1 MSRPCCCRSRHAE
14 NDCTGERVFLLAHS
28 YMPAQDVHIMKN
40 PTDASVSPWY
50 KLSSDD
56 TLCTPEWVFEKFDLK
71 CFAPKNERN

>member
-1 MSRPCCCRSRHAE
+1 
-14 NDCTGERVFLLAHS
+14 
-28 YMPAQDVHIMKN
+28 MPAQDVHIMKN

-71 CFAPKNERN
+71 CFAPKNDRN